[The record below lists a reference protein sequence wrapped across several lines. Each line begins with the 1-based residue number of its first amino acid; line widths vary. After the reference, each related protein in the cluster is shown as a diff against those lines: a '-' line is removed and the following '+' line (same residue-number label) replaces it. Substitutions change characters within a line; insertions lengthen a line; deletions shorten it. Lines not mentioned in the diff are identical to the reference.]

1 MKMRLMALLCCAAG
15 FVAPA
20 AHADTGYPARAVTF
34 VVPYP
39 PGGPADLLAR
49 SVAQK
54 MGELAGQAV
63 IVENRAGA
71 SGNIA
76 GDYVARAPKDG
87 YTLMFGSSPVLVIN
101 PGLYRNLK
109 FDPLKDF
116 EPIADFGSLPNAVLV
131 NQSLPVSSVQ
141 ELTSYSREHN
151 ATYASAGSGGTTHL
165 AGLLF
170 AKSSGV
176 SLTHIP
182 YKGSAPA
189 LQALLGNQVTMTFT
203 DVYTAFPYI
212 QAHKLKVLGVTSAAR
227 SDLLPDV
234 KTLREQGMPD
244 MDVNVFFALVAPKGI
259 PEAARTRLEALSR
272 EVLADKAIRSQ
283 FEARGLLLPEDP
295 SGAALGRKMAAE
307 TMSWKKLIQ
316 ETGAAID

>member
-1 MKMRLMALLCCAAG
+1 MKKTLMALLGCAAAIAC
-15 FVAPA
+15 APV
-20 AHADTGYPARAVTF
+20 HADAIYPTRAVTF

-49 SVAQK
+49 AVAHK
-54 MGELAGQAV
+54 MGELAGQTV

-87 YTLMFGSSPVLVIN
+87 YTVMFGSSPVLVIN

-116 EPIADFGSLPNAVLV
+116 EPIADFGSLPNAVLI
-131 NQSLPVSSVQ
+131 NESLPVASVQ
-141 ELTSYSREHN
+141 QLIAYSRQNN

-165 AGLLF
+165 SGLLF

-176 SLTHIP
+176 SLTHVP

-212 QAHKLKVLGVTSAAR
+212 QAHKLKVLGVTSSTR
-227 SDLLPDV
+227 SDLLPEV
-234 KTLREQGMPD
+234 MTLQEQGMKD

-259 PEAARTRLEALSR
+259 PEGVRARLEELSR
-272 EVLADKAIRSQ
+272 EVLADKDIRKQ
-283 FEARGLLLPEDP
+283 FESRGLLLPQDP
-295 SGAALGRKMAAE
+295 SGAALGKKMAAE
-307 TMSWKKLIQ
+307 TAAWKKLIQ

>member
-1 MKMRLMALLCCAAG
+1 MKKRLMALLCCATAAA
-15 FVAPA
+15 VPA
-20 AHADTGYPARAVTF
+20 AHAEARFPARAVTF

-49 SVAQK
+49 AVANK
-54 MGELAGQAV
+54 MSELAGQSV

-76 GDYVARAPKDG
+76 GDYVARAAKDG
-87 YTLMFGSSPVLVIN
+87 YTLLFGSSPVLVIN

-116 EPIADFGSLPNAVLV
+116 EPIADFGSLPNAVLI

-141 ELTSYSREHN
+141 ELIAYSRKDN
-151 ATYASAGSGGTTHL
+151 ATFASAGSGGTTHL

-170 AKSSGV
+170 ARSAGV
-176 SLTHIP
+176 PLTHIP

-212 QAHKLKVLGVTSAAR
+212 EAQKLKVLGVTSASR
-227 SDLLPDV
+227 SDLLPQV
-234 KTLREQGMPD
+234 KTLQEQGMKD

-259 PEAARTRLEALSR
+259 PEEARQRLEQLSR
-272 EVLADKAIRSQ
+272 DVLADKAVRTQ
-283 FEARGLLLPEDP
+283 FQSRGLLLPQDP
-295 SGAALGRKMAAE
+295 SGAALGRKMTAE
-307 TMSWKKLIQ
+307 TATWKKLIQ

>member
-1 MKMRLMALLCCAAG
+1 MKQGLAALLCCSAIIAG
-15 FVAPA
+15 PA
-20 AHADTGYPARAVTF
+20 ASAEAPFPAHALTF

-49 SVAQK
+49 SVASK
-54 MGELAGQAV
+54 MGELAGQTV

-76 GDYVARAPKDG
+76 GDYVARAAKDG

-131 NQSLPVSSVQ
+131 NDSLPVSSVP
-141 ELTSYSREHN
+141 ELIAYSRKHN

-165 AGLLF
+165 SGLLF
-170 AKSSGV
+170 AQSAGV
-176 SLTHIP
+176 ALTHIP

-212 QAHKLKVLGVTSAAR
+212 QARKLKVLGVTSASR
-227 SDLLPDV
+227 SDLLPQV
-234 KTLREQGMPD
+234 KTLQEQGMKD

-259 PEAARTRLEALSR
+259 PEAARARLEALSR
-272 EVLADKAIRSQ
+272 EVLANPGIRSQ
-283 FEARGLLLPEDP
+283 FESRGLVLPQDP
-295 SGAALGRKMAAE
+295 SGAVLGRKMEAE
-307 TMSWKKLIQ
+307 TAAWKKLIQ

>member
-1 MKMRLMALLCCAAG
+1 MKKLMIATLCCAAA
-15 FVAPA
+15 VAGPSA
-20 AHADTGYPARAVTF
+20 FAEARYPTRAVTF

-49 SVAQK
+49 AVASK
-54 MGELAGQAV
+54 MSELAGQSV

-76 GDYVARAPKDG
+76 GDYVARAAKDG
-87 YTLMFGSSPVLVIN
+87 YTLLFGSSPVLVIN

-116 EPIADFGSLPNAVLV
+116 EPIADFGSLPNAVLI

-141 ELTSYSREHN
+141 ELIAYSRKDN
-151 ATYASAGSGGTTHL
+151 ATFASAGSGGTTHL

-170 AKSSGV
+170 ARSAGV
-176 SLTHIP
+176 PLTHIP

-212 QAHKLKVLGVTSAAR
+212 EANKLKVLGVTSASR
-227 SDLLPDV
+227 SDLLPQV
-234 KTLREQGMPD
+234 KTLQEQGMKD

-259 PEAARTRLEALSR
+259 PEEARQRVEQLSR
-272 EVLADKAIRSQ
+272 DVLADKTVRSQ
-283 FEARGLLLPEDP
+283 FQSRGLLLPEDP
-295 SGAALGRKMAAE
+295 SGAALGRKMTAE
-307 TMSWKKLIQ
+307 TATWKKLIQ